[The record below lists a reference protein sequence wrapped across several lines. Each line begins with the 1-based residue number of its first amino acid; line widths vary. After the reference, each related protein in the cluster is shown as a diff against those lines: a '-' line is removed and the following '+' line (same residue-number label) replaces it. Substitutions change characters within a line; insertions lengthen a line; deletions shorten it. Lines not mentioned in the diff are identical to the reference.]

1 MNPVIHMANNVTD
14 RQIPKYLLTRKEAAW
29 SLGISIRTLDTMSA
43 RGDIEATWLGGK
55 KLFSP
60 ANLKAAVERCSA

>member
-1 MNPVIHMANNVTD
+1 MNPAIHMANNVTD

-43 RGDIEATWLGGK
+43 RGEQK
-55 KLFSP
+55 RV
-60 ANLKAAVERCSA
+60 AVAHKTAQ